1 MRKWIL
7 TACLLLAGW
16 LAACSGWSGT
26 ASQAVEPD
34 LDGVTAENTSMPAA
48 SPVTPPDFSDKFA
61 EMNQLYNRLEANT
74 PIEVAPANASAQT
87 VALTMP
93 TLF

>member
-7 TACLLLAGW
+7 TVGLLLAGL
-16 LAACSGWSGT
+16 LAACAGWSGS
-26 ASQAVEPD
+26 ASQAIEPKFD
-34 LDGVTAENTSMPAA
+34 SATAENNAMGAT
-48 SPVTPPDFSDKFA
+48 SPVTQPDFSDTFA
-61 EMNQLYNRLEANT
+61 EMNQLYDWLEANT

-87 VALTMP
+87 VVLTMP